1 MLEITPKILSFGVD
15 CAQLKQGFRVSNTFK
30 IMHNQSN
37 NVVEATQ
44 LALLEEKIFN
54 VHPIQEVI
62 NANHR
67 MYTDFMCTEEDPF
80 TRQVFT
86 VGYELNAKLLVSIQ
100 SKIDPD
106 QELVLQITYQEKQ
119 QH

>member
-1 MLEITPKILSFGVD
+1 MS
-15 CAQLKQGFRVSNTFK
+15 
-30 IMHNQSN
+30 NQSN

-67 MYTDFMCTEEDPF
+67 MYTDFMCAEEDSF
-80 TRQVFT
+80 TRQVAT
-86 VGYELNAKLLVSIQ
+86 VSHQLNMKLLACI
-100 SKIDPD
+100 KNKKDPFD
-106 QELVLQITYQEKQ
+106 EIVLEISFEGLNF
-119 QH
+119 